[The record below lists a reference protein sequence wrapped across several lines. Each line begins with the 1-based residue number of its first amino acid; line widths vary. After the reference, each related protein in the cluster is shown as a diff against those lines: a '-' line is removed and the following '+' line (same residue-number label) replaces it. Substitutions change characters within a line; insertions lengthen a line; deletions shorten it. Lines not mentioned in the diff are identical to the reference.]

1 MLTPFLFASIYTFV
15 FEYVLLSIFIF
26 ECSRKDLEVMH
37 ESNKDIDINFKKMKF
52 LTFLKIKILIF
63 NNIK

>member
-37 ESNKDIDINFKKMKF
+37 ESNMDIDINFKNMKF
-52 LTFLKIKILIF
+52 FDIF
-63 NNIK
+63 KNKNINF